1 MIIYQK
7 FASTKREW
15 QILSQHWHNKHFRA
29 VHFVEMNRDIA
40 RVSHEP
46 LSWKSTSGSGENEIT
61 SNRSSSA
68 FSSVDRLKVEK
79 PTLFYNSKAKVK
91 SCRDGRIFACN
102 RNSSKTKQ
110 KKVALRNFN
119 FNQLQLAACWITES
133 LKIENAAIAKTFTIT
148 KLSFAIKVRDFSWN
162 RFFEH
167 QNSNYSDVALF
178 LTSETTVKESRR
190 KVINQKKSD
199 SCFYCSHIPWWFA

>member
-1 MIIYQK
+1 MRNRRC
-7 FASTKREW
+7 FTTRKR
-15 QILSQHWHNKHFRA
+15 
-29 VHFVEMNRDIA
+29 
-40 RVSHEP
+40 
-46 LSWKSTSGSGENEIT
+46 
-61 SNRSSSA
+61 RSSRVVMEE
-68 FSSVDRLKVEK
+68 SSLVIETHQRR
-79 PTLFYNSKAKVK
+79 SKKK
-91 SCRDGRIFACN
+91 SPWEI
-102 RNSSKTKQ
+102 
-110 KKVALRNFN
+110 L